1 MGFKSRIFATSK
13 GSTIDAVGDG
23 CYLVC
28 NRTSCITVKGLHT
41 AHAALRKQDGVT
53 AA

>member
-1 MGFKSRIFATSK
+1 MGFRSRIFSTSK

-28 NRTSCITVKGLHT
+28 NKATCITVKGLHSAHT
-41 AHAALRKQDGVT
+41 ALKKQDGLT
-53 AA
+53 S

>member
-28 NRTSCITVKGLHT
+28 NKTSCITVKGLSS
-41 AHAALRKQDGVT
+41 AHATLKKQDGVS
-53 AA
+53 A